1 MLRRYWHIGLGLA
14 GSMLVAGCH
23 HPVPSNSAKPV
34 AQAASIQEAP
44 KPQKASEPDKLA
56 EAHAHYS
63 AAVIHDMNEESEA
76 ALEEYY
82 KAAKGDPANETL
94 TLEVA
99 RRFQQSK
106 QLEKALDLLVRSATR
121 PDASGSVFAQL
132 GFLYSQV
139 GKFDL
144 AIVANRTAIKKT
156 PSSFAGYQNLYLNY
170 IQNKQPGEALKVLD
184 EAAKQPHLEIEFLI
198 SLSELYANFGV
209 QEPSRKEA
217 AQAKALTML
226 NRAEAMHPSNAPLQ
240 LKLAEGFNTLGDT
253 KKAAQLYLELLKKL
267 PDVPVL
273 RERVR
278 SKLAEIYLRGSDHK
292 AAVEQL
298 EALIKDDP
306 TNAQAYYFLAS
317 IVLEDKLFDQAI
329 DYFNKAILL
338 SPDMEQAYYDLAMA
352 QMGLNKTSE
361 ALATLDKARQ
371 KFSQNFVVEF
381 LSGLAF
387 TRQKAYTEAI
397 QHFTN
402 AEVIAKATEP
412 KRLTH
417 LFYFQL
423 GAAYERKGEYEQ
435 AENSFEK
442 SLQLAPDFAEA
453 MNYLGYM
460 WAEHGWKLEKAR
472 ELIEK
477 ALKLEPK
484 NAAYLDSLGWVLF
497 KLNQPAQALDAVLK
511 AVELSEEPDAT
522 VQDHLGDIYSAL
534 NKPEKAKEAWRKSLS
549 LEDNEQ
555 VRKKLGAD
563 SGAK

>member
-1 MLRRYWHIGLGLA
+1 MLRRYWYLGLGLA
-14 GSMLVAGCH
+14 GSMLMAGCH
-23 HPVPSNSAKPV
+23 HPTAAHSPKAAEPRVDVTEDKPV
-34 AQAASIQEAP
+34 
-44 KPQKASEPDKLA
+44 KKTSEPDRLA
-56 EAHAHYS
+56 EAHAHYA
-63 AAVIHDMNEESEA
+63 AAVIHDMNEEPEA

-82 KAAKGDPANETL
+82 KAAKGDPDNETL

-106 QLEKALDLLVRSATR
+106 QPEKALDLLVRSAAR
-121 PDASGSVFAQL
+121 PDASGAVFAQL
-132 GFLYSQV
+132 GFIYSQV

-144 AIVANRTAIKKT
+144 AIAANRTAIKKT
-156 PSSFAGYQNLYLNY
+156 PSSFSGYQNLYLNY
-170 IQNKQPGEALKVLD
+170 VQNKQPAEALKVLD
-184 EAAKQPHLEIEFLI
+184 DAARQPKPEIEFLI
-198 SLSELYANFGV
+198 SLSELYANFSV
-209 QEPSRKEA
+209 QEPSKKEA
-217 AQAKALTML
+217 AQAKALATL

-240 LKLAEGFNTLGDT
+240 LKLAEGFNALGDN
-253 KKAAQLYLELLKKL
+253 KKAAQLYLELLKQL

-298 EALIKDDP
+298 EGLIKDDP
-306 TNAQAYYFLAS
+306 TNAQAYYFLGS
-317 IVLEDKLFDQAI
+317 IALEDKQLDKAV
-329 DYFNKAILL
+329 DYFDKAILL
-338 SPDMEQAYYDLAMA
+338 NPDIEQAYYDLAMA
-352 QMGLNKTSE
+352 QMGQNKTSE
-361 ALATLDKARQ
+361 SLATLDKARK
-371 KFSQNFVVEF
+371 KFSENFVVEF

-417 LFYFQL
+417 MFYFQM
-423 GAAYERKGEYEQ
+423 GAAYERKGEFELAEQ
-435 AENSFEK
+435 NFEK
-442 SLQLAPDFAEA
+442 CLELSPDYAEA

-460 WAEHGWKLEKAR
+460 WAEHGTKLDKAR

-477 ALKLEPK
+477 AVKLEPK

-497 KLNQPAQALDAVLK
+497 KLNQPQQALDAVLK
-511 AVELSEEPDAT
+511 AVEFSDEPDPT
-522 VQDHLGDIYSAL
+522 VQDHLGDIYAAL
-534 NKPEKAKEAWRKSLS
+534 NQPDKAKEAWRKSLS